1 MIINTADIINSI
13 IQATLFGFV
22 PYYCI
27 ERNNKRLINLKTIIL
42 IIILF
47 LEVII
52 GTAIFGNIPL
62 STFIHWIN
70 GNLIVAAF
78 YRKDYSK
85 AMISYNFV
93 YSCML
98 INTIIFGSIYLGHID
113 SIVPIKYANISL
125 LIFMYLPQFIMEYLI
140 FKHLNNFYIFY
151 KDIILRKYSLIMVI
165 IITFSMNYIVSYVFI
180 INGKDN
186 PAFNDII
193 VIALIGFLFFVTTY
207 FSSLQRKNNEIS
219 RLNKSLD
226 SKINELKKVKHDY
239 GSQISYLYGLY
250 LMEKY
255 ERLGELLKEI
265 INGNNNV
272 LDAVDLTG
280 TGESIIS
287 VVLKQ
292 AVSKGIHAVVYEEVD
307 LDILDI
313 SELEL
318 QRVISNIVENSI
330 TAMNGQGLITV
341 KTYQNINNIIIKIQN
356 NGPVIK
362 ESIIDNIFNS
372 GFSTKS
378 DSSDHGFGLSIVKEI
393 IEKHNGTIKV
403 KSTSDVTEFKIKLP
417 FNRQTVSSNT
427 LLS

>member
-1 MIINTADIINSI
+1 MILTTSDIINSI
-13 IQATLFGFV
+13 IQSILFGFV
-22 PYYCI
+22 PYYCV

-47 LEVII
+47 LEVSI
-52 GTAIFGNIPL
+52 GTALFKNISL

-93 YSCML
+93 YFCML
-98 INTIIFGSIYLGHID
+98 INTLIFGSIYFGHIE
-113 SIVPIKYANISL
+113 SIVPTKYLSISI
-125 LIFMYLPQFIMEYLI
+125 LIFMYFPQFIMEYFI
-140 FKHLNNFYIFY
+140 FKKLNKFYIIY
-151 KDIILRKYSLIMVI
+151 KDIILRKYSLVMVM
-165 IITFSMNYIVSYVFI
+165 IITFSMNYIASYVFI

-186 PAFNDII
+186 PAFNDIL

-207 FSSLQRKNNEIS
+207 FSSLQKKNNEIS

-226 SKINELKKVKHDY
+226 AKINDLKKVKHDY

-250 LMEKY
+250 LMKKY
-255 ERLGELLKEI
+255 EKLGALLKEI
-265 INGNNNV
+265 INGNNDV
-272 LDAVDLTG
+272 LDAVDLAG

-287 VVLKQ
+287 VIMKQ
-292 AVSKGIHAVVYEEVD
+292 TVSKGMHAVVYEEVD

-341 KTYQNINNIIIKIQN
+341 KTYQSINNIIIKIQN

-362 ESIIDNIFNS
+362 ESIIDNIFDS

-403 KSTSDVTEFKIKLP
+403 KSTSDVTEFKIKIP
-417 FNRQTVSSNT
+417 FNRETVISKP